1 MKMSTLVYPVFF
13 ANNNMKFK
21 KSKFTENHITIK
33 LKFLQEKITICN
45 ICLNNFIY
53 KYSFFNIVL
62 VKINLQLN

>member
-21 KSKFTENHITIK
+21 KSKFTKNHITIK

-45 ICLNNFIY
+45 ICFKRIIY
-53 KYSFFNIVL
+53 KYLIFSKIL
-62 VKINLQLN
+62 VKINLQI

>member
-45 ICLNNFIY
+45 ICLNNFI
-53 KYSFFNIVL
+53 
-62 VKINLQLN
+62 